1 MRSVS
6 RRMIS
11 AIASCGVLAGM
22 AVACGSNEEEAPVA
36 GLEGREFISSSVTG
50 TPIPGG
56 GPLRVEFG
64 DDGTL
69 NATAGC
75 NTAFGGVDL
84 SDGRVRTEQLAMT
97 LIGCSEETAGAD
109 EWLNGLLAEEPAWEL
124 DGEELVLRTE
134 DTTVT
139 LVDREVA
146 EPDQALVGTT
156 WELRS
161 LISEDAVASG
171 PSITDAG
178 ATLRIDEE
186 GRVSGSAGCNNI
198 MGSAR
203 VDGATVEFSPL
214 ATTRMSCSDEKN
226 EVERAV
232 LAVLSEGTVQV
243 TIEADRLTVMGES
256 GNGLEYVAQS

>member
-1 MRSVS
+1 M
-6 RRMIS
+6 
-11 AIASCGVLAGM
+11 
-22 AVACGSNEEEAPVA
+22 A

-56 GPLRVEFG
+56 GPMRVEFG
-64 DDGTL
+64 EDGTL

-109 EWLNGLLAEEPAWEL
+109 EWLNSLFAGEPEWEL
-124 DGEELVLRTE
+124 DGDELVLRTGE
-134 DTTVT
+134 TTVT
-139 LVDREVA
+139 LIDREVA
-146 EPDQALVGTT
+146 EPDQPLVGTT
-156 WELRS
+156 WELRA
-161 LISEDAVASG
+161 LISEDAITSSA
-171 PSITDAG
+171 SITESG

-198 MGSAR
+198 MGSAQ
-203 VDGATVEFSPL
+203 VDGSAVEFSPL
-214 ATTRMSCSDEKN
+214 ATTRMNCSDEKN

-232 LAVLSEGTVQV
+232 LAVLSAGTVRT
-243 TIEADRLTVMGES
+243 TIEADRMTVMSES
-256 GNGLEYVAQS
+256 GDGLEYVAQR